1 MIFEEDDMAFLMESI
16 FLSQTEKNKDKL
28 LDILSHYYIQ
38 ILREEKSQKVVAS
51 NNLFGAL
58 LCVGEHYPY
67 IVDKPAC
74 RQYIIDTVNRVRPL
88 LNYYALNNKLGLFCG
103 LGDFGVALSSINRS
117 TGLYSNL
124 LNSINTTISM
134 GLIQEAESLNH
145 KIKNHSLPAMDYDCI
160 LGITGTLRYL
170 LMFDTKMYNEAI
182 IDAIESLITLSGQSY
197 RDGILLPNFHVK
209 NENVLPLEDRGKF
222 PTGMINFG
230 MAHGMAAA
238 LSVLSI
244 SKKMGISLKGQ
255 EKAIKQICDIYMQ
268 SYAEMPDG
276 RVYWPSS
283 LTGDDYI
290 HLSNLSPVVHLR
302 LSWCYGA
309 VAILHSLYLAAQA
322 LENQELVFWTLEKAK
337 IFSKTSLE
345 YTQLSSP
352 TICHGY
358 AGLLLTFEA
367 FYRDTNDNVF
377 SNMIETLQSK
387 LLALYSPLHKYG
399 FLDVDRVNGKLK
411 KTEGVNFLT
420 GTSGVILALSSHY
433 YDSSMVLRHLLLN

>member
-1 MIFEEDDMAFLMESI
+1 MAFLMESI

-145 KIKNHSLPAMDYDCI
+145 KIKNHSLSAMDYDCI

-209 NENVLPLEDRGKF
+209 NENVVPLEDRGKF

-255 EKAIKQICDIYMQ
+255 EKAIKQICDVYMQ

>member
-145 KIKNHSLPAMDYDCI
+145 KIKNHSLSAMDYDCI

-399 FLDVDRVNGKLK
+399 FLDVDRFNGKLK

>member
-1 MIFEEDDMAFLMESI
+1 MAFLMESI

-145 KIKNHSLPAMDYDCI
+145 KIKNHSLSAMDYDCI

-170 LMFDTKMYNEAI
+170 LIFDTKMYNEAI

>member
-1 MIFEEDDMAFLMESI
+1 MAFLMESI

-145 KIKNHSLPAMDYDCI
+145 KIKNHSLSAMDYDCI

-399 FLDVDRVNGKLK
+399 FFDVDRVNGKLK

>member
-1 MIFEEDDMAFLMESI
+1 MLRIAPEHKFPDEYASYIAAFI
-16 FLSQTEKNKDKL
+16 EKYGLAAEVPVLEL
-28 LDILSHYYIQ
+28 LD
-38 ILREEKSQKVVAS
+38 RD
-51 NNLFGAL
+51 N
-58 LCVGEHYPY
+58 
-67 IVDKPAC
+67 
-74 RQYIIDTVNRVRPL
+74 
-88 LNYYALNNKLGLFCG
+88 G
-103 LGDFGVALSSINRS
+103 LGIPADFKGRAFGQTFYTHRTQLKEQTLKNFLRNKTTEALKTGKCTIEITATDIDKISNAQEGSKSIDDFIPSFELFLVA
-117 TGLYSNL
+117 
-124 LNSINTTISM
+124 
-134 GLIQEAESLNH
+134 
-145 KIKNHSLPAMDYDCI
+145 
-160 LGITGTLRYL
+160 
-170 LMFDTKMYNEAI
+170 
-182 IDAIESLITLSGQSY
+182 
-197 RDGILLPNFHVK
+197 
-209 NENVLPLEDRGKF
+209 
-222 PTGMINFG
+222 
-230 MAHGMAAA
+230 
-238 LSVLSI
+238 
-244 SKKMGISLKGQ
+244 
-255 EKAIKQICDIYMQ
+255 
-268 SYAEMPDG
+268 
-276 RVYWPSS
+276 
-283 LTGDDYI
+283 

-337 IFSKTSLE
+337 IFSKISLE

-377 SNMIETLQSK
+377 SNIIETLQSK

>member
-1 MIFEEDDMAFLMESI
+1 MAFLMESI

-145 KIKNHSLPAMDYDCI
+145 KIKNHSLSAVDYDCI

>member
-88 LNYYALNNKLGLFCG
+88 LNYCALNNKLGLFCG

-145 KIKNHSLPAMDYDCI
+145 KIKNHSLSAMDYDCI

-209 NENVLPLEDRGKF
+209 NENVVPLEDRGKF

>member
-1 MIFEEDDMAFLMESI
+1 MAFLMESI

-145 KIKNHSLPAMDYDCI
+145 KIKNHSLSAMDYDCI

-352 TICHGY
+352 TSCHGY

>member
-1 MIFEEDDMAFLMESI
+1 M
-16 FLSQTEKNKDKL
+16 
-28 LDILSHYYIQ
+28 
-38 ILREEKSQKVVAS
+38 
-51 NNLFGAL
+51 
-58 LCVGEHYPY
+58 CVGEHYPY

-145 KIKNHSLPAMDYDCI
+145 KIKNHSLSAMDYDCI

-209 NENVLPLEDRGKF
+209 NENVVPLEDRGKF

>member
-1 MIFEEDDMAFLMESI
+1 MAFLMESI

-145 KIKNHSLPAMDYDCI
+145 KIKNHSLSAMDYDCI

-399 FLDVDRVNGKLK
+399 FLDVDRFNGKLK

>member
-1 MIFEEDDMAFLMESI
+1 MAFLMESI

-28 LDILSHYYIQ
+28 LDILSNYYIQ

-145 KIKNHSLPAMDYDCI
+145 KIKNHSLSAMDYDCI

-209 NENVLPLEDRGKF
+209 NENVVPLEDRGKF

-230 MAHGMAAA
+230 MAHGMTAA

>member
-1 MIFEEDDMAFLMESI
+1 M
-16 FLSQTEKNKDKL
+16 
-28 LDILSHYYIQ
+28 
-38 ILREEKSQKVVAS
+38 
-51 NNLFGAL
+51 

-145 KIKNHSLPAMDYDCI
+145 KIKNHSLSAMDYDCI

-209 NENVLPLEDRGKF
+209 NENVVPLEDRGKF

>member
-1 MIFEEDDMAFLMESI
+1 MAFLMESI

-134 GLIQEAESLNH
+134 GLIQEAEGLNH
-145 KIKNHSLPAMDYDCI
+145 KIKNHSLSAMDYDCI

-209 NENVLPLEDRGKF
+209 NENVVPLEDRGKF